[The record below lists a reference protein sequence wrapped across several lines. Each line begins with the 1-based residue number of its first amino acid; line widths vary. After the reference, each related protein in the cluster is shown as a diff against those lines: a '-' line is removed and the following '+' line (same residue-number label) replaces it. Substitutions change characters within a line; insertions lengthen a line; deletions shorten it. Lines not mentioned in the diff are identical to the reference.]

1 VVFTVVA
8 AVTIILGAVYTLNM
22 IKRVFYGEVNG
33 VTAGVTD
40 IRLNEKVAL
49 SVIVILIVVIG
60 VYPKPV
66 LELTKE
72 TADFIL
78 TKMNYKL

>member
-1 VVFTVVA
+1 
-8 AVTIILGAVYTLNM
+8 
-22 IKRVFYGEVNG
+22 

-49 SVIVILIVVIG
+49 GVIVLLIVVVG

>member
-1 VVFTVVA
+1 
-8 AVTIILGAVYTLNM
+8 M
-22 IKRVFYGEVNG
+22 IKRVFFGEVNG

-40 IRLNEKVAL
+40 IKMNEKFAL
-49 SVIVILIVVIG
+49 AVIVILIVVIG
-60 VYPKPV
+60 VYPKPM

-72 TADFIL
+72 TADYIL

>member
-1 VVFTVVA
+1 
-8 AVTIILGAVYTLNM
+8 
-22 IKRVFYGEVNG
+22 VNG

-40 IRLNEKVAL
+40 IRLNEKLAL
-49 SVIVILIVVIG
+49 GVIVVLIVVIG

-66 LELTKE
+66 LELTKA

>member
-1 VVFTVVA
+1 
-8 AVTIILGAVYTLNM
+8 VYTLNM
-22 IKRVFYGEVNG
+22 IKRVFYGDVNG
-33 VTAGVTD
+33 LTAGVTD
-40 IRLNEKVAL
+40 IKLNEKVAL
-49 SVIVILIVVIG
+49 AVIVLLIVFVG